1 MEALLK
7 HEPDLVSLQEIY
19 MPIRQGH
26 WLRNQLNAR
35 YEGRPYRLVQA
46 RKRHLVK
53 GYIEGVGVLTRL
65 PVLSS
70 DMVSL
75 GYEGRVAL
83 RVNLQL
89 PTGTPLD
96 FVAVHLHH
104 VHYDRQARLEQVM
117 TMLGWL
123 SERNPVAHRII
134 AGDFNETPDG
144 LAIRQMKETYDSVY
158 EQVKGHEPL
167 ATFPT
172 ALIARNWA
180 GCLDYI
186 FTTRGIAGILSANLF
201 CTTPSPDDNTL
212 YPSDHVG
219 ILSQIEIENI

>member
-1 MEALLK
+1 
-7 HEPDLVSLQEIY
+7 
-19 MPIRQGH
+19 
-26 WLRNQLNAR
+26 LRNQLNSR
-35 YEGRPYRLVQA
+35 YEGRPYQLVVA
-46 RKRHLVK
+46 RKQHLIK
-53 GYIEGVGVLTRL
+53 GYFEGVGILTRL

-70 DMVSL
+70 DLMGL

-83 RVNLQL
+83 RINVQL
-89 PTGTPLD
+89 PTGTPVD

-104 VHYDRQARLEQVM
+104 VHYDHQARLEQVM

-134 AGDFNETPDG
+134 AGDFNETPNG
-144 LAIRQMKETYDSVY
+144 LAILQMKETYDSAY
-158 EQVKGHEPL
+158 EKVVGHEPL

-172 ALIARNWA
+172 ALVRGDWA

-186 FTTRGIAGILSANLF
+186 FVTRGIAGISATKLF
-201 CTTPSPDDNTL
+201 CTTPSPTDDTL

-219 ILSQIEIENI
+219 IISTIQIEKI